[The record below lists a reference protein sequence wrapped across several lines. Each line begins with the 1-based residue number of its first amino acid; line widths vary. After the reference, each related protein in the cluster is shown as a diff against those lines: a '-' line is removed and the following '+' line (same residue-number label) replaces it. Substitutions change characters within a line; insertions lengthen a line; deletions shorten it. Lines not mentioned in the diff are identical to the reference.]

1 MRHGKEII
9 MSINLGTPI
18 KTNLKPELY
27 AITPE
32 IAEQLLRN
40 TDANPRTAT
49 PACVHKYA
57 QDMLKKFWTEGGSDM
72 IVIDENDSV
81 INGQNRLRAVVE
93 SETTQKFWVL
103 QGVKPDYCDNTDSG
117 QNRKLK
123 HYVEAKLNK
132 SCTCCDIIAAILPRF
147 YALHEGTGCLTHLL
161 NCRGSRNNSVTRQ
174 QSMSMLETNLTD
186 ILTYAESAQLVSN
199 LQFDHKHRANLGIA
213 FMLIDQLGRGDHLRE
228 FIEQLKAYTTPHIAI
243 GVLREKLQASQEN
256 AEKCREKNCKN
267 HRDYVIYAT
276 LTAYDLFCKGDED
289 SKYGSDIR
297 KRMQNVGKTADD
309 WGLLLR
315 SHVAKKNPTVF
326 AYEQS

>member
-1 MRHGKEII
+1 

-18 KTNLKPELY
+18 KTKLNPKLY

-32 IAEQLLRN
+32 IATQLLRN

-57 QDMLKKFWTEGGSDM
+57 QDMLKEFWTEGGSDM

-81 INGQNRLRAVVE
+81 INGQSRLRAVVE

-103 QGVKPDYCDNTDSG
+103 QGVKPNYCDNTDSG

-147 YALHEGTGCLTHLL
+147 YALHEGSGCLTHLL
-161 NCRGSRNNSVTRQ
+161 NSRDSRNSSVTRQ
-174 QSMSMLETNLTD
+174 QAMSMLETNMTD
-186 ILTYAESAQLVSN
+186 ILMYAESAQLVSN

-228 FIEQLKAYTTPHIAI
+228 FIEQLKAYTTNHIAV
-243 GVLREKLQASQEN
+243 GVLHEKLQASQEN
-256 AEKCREKNCKN
+256 AEKSRCKNCKC
-267 HRDYVIYAT
+267 HRNYVIYAV
-276 LTAYDLFCKGDED
+276 LNAYDLFCKGDEND
-289 SKYGSDIR
+289 KYGRDIR
-297 KRMQNVGKTADD
+297 KQMQDVGGTADE
-309 WGLLLR
+309 WGQLLR

>member
-1 MRHGKEII
+1 
-9 MSINLGTPI
+9 MSINLRTPI

-32 IAEQLLRN
+32 IAAQLLRN
-40 TDANPRTAT
+40 TDANPRAAT

-57 QDMLKKFWTEGGSDM
+57 QDMLKEFWTEGGSDM

-93 SETTQKFWVL
+93 SETTQKFWIL
-103 QGVKPDYCDNTDSG
+103 QGVKPNYCDNTDSG

-147 YALHEGTGCLTHLL
+147 YALHEGSGCLTHLL
-161 NCRGSRNNSVTRQ
+161 NSRDSRNSSVTRQ
-174 QSMSMLETNLTD
+174 QAMSMLETNMTD
-186 ILTYAESAQLVSN
+186 ILMYAESAQLVSN

-228 FIEQLKAYTTPHIAI
+228 FIEQLKAYTTNHIAV
-243 GVLREKLQASQEN
+243 GVLHEKLQASQEN
-256 AEKCREKNCKN
+256 AEKSRCKNCKC
-267 HRDYVIYAT
+267 HRDYVIYAV
-276 LTAYDLFCKGDED
+276 LNAYDLFCKGDEND
-289 SKYGSDIR
+289 KYGRDIR
-297 KRMQNVGKTADD
+297 KQMQNVGGTADE
-309 WGLLLR
+309 WGQLLR
-315 SHVAKKNPTVF
+315 SHVTKKNPTVF

>member
-1 MRHGKEII
+1 

-18 KTNLKPELY
+18 KTKLNPKLY

-32 IAEQLLRN
+32 IAAQLLRN

-57 QDMLKKFWTEGGSDM
+57 QDMLKEFWTEGGSDM

-161 NCRGSRNNSVTRQ
+161 NCRG
-174 QSMSMLETNLTD
+174 
-186 ILTYAESAQLVSN
+186 
-199 LQFDHKHRANLGIA
+199 
-213 FMLIDQLGRGDHLRE
+213 
-228 FIEQLKAYTTPHIAI
+228 
-243 GVLREKLQASQEN
+243 
-256 AEKCREKNCKN
+256 
-267 HRDYVIYAT
+267 
-276 LTAYDLFCKGDED
+276 
-289 SKYGSDIR
+289 
-297 KRMQNVGKTADD
+297 
-309 WGLLLR
+309 
-315 SHVAKKNPTVF
+315 
-326 AYEQS
+326 

>member
-1 MRHGKEII
+1 

-32 IAEQLLRN
+32 IAAQLLRN

-57 QDMLKKFWTEGGSDM
+57 QDMLKEFWTEGGSDM
-72 IVIDENDSV
+72 IVVDENDSV

-103 QGVKPDYCDNTDSG
+103 QGVKPNYCDNTDSG
-117 QNRKLK
+117 QSRKLK

-147 YALHEGTGCLTHLL
+147 YALHEGSGCLTHLL
-161 NCRGSRNNSVTRQ
+161 NSRDSRNSSVTRQ
-174 QSMSMLETNLTD
+174 QAMSMLETNMTD

-228 FIEQLKAYTTPHIAI
+228 FIEQLKAYTTNHIAV
-243 GVLREKLQASQEN
+243 GVLHEKLQASQEN
-256 AEKCREKNCKN
+256 AEKSRCKNCKN
-267 HRDYVIYAT
+267 HRDYVIYIT
-276 LTAYDLFCKGDED
+276 LTAYDLFCKGDEND
-289 SKYGSDIR
+289 KYGRDIR
-297 KRMQNVGKTADD
+297 KQMQNVGGTADE
-309 WGLLLR
+309 WGQLLR